1 MLQIE
6 HFKLALE
13 IVGFV
18 PLDDGVFDLANA
30 AQVAVNLHNAIWI
43 LMVSV
48 LVVVEHCLL
57 RGLTQLRHEPLYTVD
72 VKHALHAE
80 EVDSDFDDVAL
91 TDLHDWL
98 DQGPLLDSLNLIS
111 SLEKPSAVILDAFF

>member
-1 MLQIE
+1 M
-6 HFKLALE
+6 
-13 IVGFV
+13 
-18 PLDDGVFDLANA
+18 
-30 AQVAVNLHNAIWI
+30 
-43 LMVSV
+43 MSV

-80 EVDSDFDDVAL
+80 EVDSDLDDIAL
-91 TDLHDWL
+91 TDLHDRL
-98 DQGPLLDSLNLIS
+98 DQGPLLDPLNLIS